1 MVQNQINQYI
11 RGVQWKTKYLF
22 TATLAR
28 PHSILKLATRTN
40 TAYTHT
46 HTQHTPIVLS
56 SMVLSCYS
64 VHAVEVIRAD
74 LDRAFLG
81 SRLARQ
87 L

>member
-1 MVQNQINQYI
+1 MENKIFIHSNASSATFYTKISDENQH
-11 RGVQWKTKYLF
+11 RL
-22 TATLAR
+22 
-28 PHSILKLATRTN
+28 H
-40 TAYTHT
+40 THT